1 MRLVFFGTGAFALPA
16 LRALAPH
23 VVLVVT
29 QPDRPTGRGMRLQS
43 APAKLVAQELGLPVE
58 SPEKSRAPEFV
69 ARLRELDADALV
81 VASYGQILSAAVL
94 ESARRG
100 GINLHGS
107 ILPEY
112 RGAAPVQRCVLDGR
126 AETGITLMQ
135 MDRGMDT
142 GDMIEVVRTPIGSDE
157 TYGDLQDRL
166 ALLAAE
172 MAVEW
177 MPRIVAGDYP
187 RTAQDSALATLAPKV
202 EKAEAELSPARPAK
216 AEYDRL
222 RAFTPAPG
230 AFLRS
235 AQGTLRVHQAR
246 LSDATGEPGTVLAL
260 SPEPVVAF
268 AGGSLR
274 LLEVQPEG
282 KRRMSGRDWA
292 NGARLRVGEALWTAG
307 P

>member
-1 MRLVFFGTGAFALPA
+1 MRLVYFGTGAFALPA
-16 LRALAPH
+16 LRVLAPH
-23 VVLVVT
+23 VALVVT
-29 QPDRPTGRGMRLQS
+29 QPDRPTGRGMKLQP
-43 APAKLVAQELGLPVE
+43 APAKLLAQELGLAVE
-58 SPEKSRAPEFV
+58 SPEKTRAPEFV

-81 VASYGQILSAAVL
+81 VASYGQILSTAVL

-112 RGAAPVQRCVLDGR
+112 RGAAPIQRCVLDGR
-126 AETGITLMQ
+126 TETGITLMQ

-142 GDMIEVVRTPIGSDE
+142 GDAIEIVRTPIGPDE
-157 TYGDLQDRL
+157 TYGELQDRL
-166 ALLAAE
+166 ALIAAD

-187 RTAQDSALATLAPKV
+187 RTPQDGERATVAPKV
-202 EKAEAELSPARPAK
+202 DKSEAELTPSKAAR
-216 AEYDRL
+216 AEYARF

-230 AFLRS
+230 AFLRTLN
-235 AQGTLRVHQAR
+235 GTLRLHAMR
-246 LSDATGEPGTVLAL
+246 YEETDGTPGTVLAT
-260 SPEPVVAF
+260 SPEPIVAF
-268 AGGSLR
+268 TGGALR

-292 NGARLRVGEALWTAG
+292 NGARIKSGDSIVASV
-307 P
+307 